1 MAVTWTD
8 EQKQVIETRKR
19 NILVSAAAGSG
30 KTAVLVERILHRVT
44 DPEDPADI
52 DELLIVTFTKAAA
65 GELRE
70 RITRALAEAHDA
82 DPDNEHLAH
91 QVSLMPGALITT
103 IDGFCSYVVRNYGQR
118 IGIAP
123 GFRVAES
130 GEAELMKQDALK
142 EVLEQAYADEDPE
155 RKARMDAFIETF
167 ATGRHERLLEEAVLR
182 TAEAAESCPDPQAW
196 LDECM
201 ACTDMETAD
210 DLLAAPFMQLLL
222 EEAAAEAESGWIC
235 AKKNLDLALRED
247 GPSAYLPAAEADYA
261 LFDSL
266 VRQIRALRAG
276 QAADTDAELPGQS
289 RELRNV
295 RADGRSDDKDR
306 TGSVDIS
313 GSADVADSADP
324 ADSADKTAV
333 CDSCRKLLTGFVPV
347 RLSTKKPSAGEKP
360 ELREVFKNCRSEAN
374 EIRETLLNEFFSLSL
389 DDALFFLKA
398 SYGPIATLIELAGR
412 FLERFAAIKAS
423 GHVLDFAD
431 LEHDA
436 LEILKRTEA
445 AAELSARFREVMI
458 DEYQDSNY
466 LQEEILLAVSR
477 NRLMGEQNYFCV
489 GDVKQS
495 IYSFRQ
501 ARPELFMEKYERYR
515 VRPEDGVRIDLH
527 RNFRSRRE
535 VIDAVNGIFRLI
547 MRKEIGGINYDD
559 DAALIEGAGYLPAEG
574 METELLTVITN
585 EKNEEGQ
592 ELLEEKSSAGGARE
606 LEARAVGM
614 RIRELMANG
623 EIWDRSKGCMRKLRY
638 SDIVILLRTMEGW
651 ADTYAEVLESMRIP
665 VYSTAK
671 SGYFTAPEV
680 MTVLHFLSIVDN
692 PQQDIPF
699 AAVLTSA
706 FVSLE
711 AEDLAEIRTADLA
724 KSLSGSTRRE
734 DISLYEAARACAGNS
749 QSDAARTDAGNSG
762 TAGAV
767 SQTDASGA
775 HGGNSQSGAA
785 CTDAGNPEG
794 DGRAVNPALRET
806 LQDFFAFYDSVRA
819 RVPDTPLHELIHL
832 ILTESGFLDYTSAL
846 PGGAQRALNLRM
858 LADKAAEYG
867 KTSYIGLFNF
877 IRYIEN
883 LQKYSQ
889 DFGEL
894 STISEQD
901 EVVRIYSIHKSK
913 GLEYPVV
920 FVSGLGKRFNMQDLN
935 TDLQIHPDMGIATG
949 YVDYRRRVKAPTL
962 HRQAIRRRKM
972 KDVAGEELRVLYVA
986 LTRAQQKLIMTGAL
1000 ADEEAVEKM
1009 FYRIPDDCDVLPA
1022 SYIGK
1027 CRSCLQWILPA
1038 VRQLNERA
1046 ERIGLPEVIRLRTVR
1061 PSEMVVDALETGIR
1075 RNDVLDALRE
1085 VSRDRVYDPVMRKVI
1100 EDRFSYVYPY
1110 ARSAEVPVEISV
1122 SELKMEAIHGAEA
1135 ALKDLDEE
1143 TVPGIWELPQLS
1155 EEHFPDSK
1163 TPESTEPGGAVSE
1176 GAAFKGAGT
1185 EGAGFKGAD
1194 LKGADLKGAD
1204 LKEAGFG
1211 ETVSGGAVRGTA
1223 YHRVCEL
1230 LDLRSLENLEG
1241 EMLLRAVEAQ
1251 IAGMKEDGRLLPEEA
1266 EYVRSR
1272 DIAAF
1277 AGSPLGQRMAAADA
1291 REDLYREQPF
1301 VLGMDAAE
1309 IHDYWPSGEEV
1320 FVQGIIDAFFYEPD
1334 GRDGSK
1340 LILVDYK
1347 TDRVSGPEQLR
1358 GRYQVQLDSYA
1369 EALGR
1374 ITGIPVAEK
1383 LIWSFCLGKE
1393 LSL

>member
-585 EKNEEGQ
+585 EKDEEGQ

-614 RIRELMANG
+614 RIRELMANE

-651 ADTYAEVLESMRIP
+651 ADTYADVLESMRIP

-680 MTVLHFLSIVDN
+680 MTVLNFLSIVDN

-734 DISLYEAARACAGNS
+734 DISLYEAARAYAGNL

-762 TAGAV
+762 TAGAA
-767 SQTDASGA
+767 SQTDASGV
-775 HGGNSQSGAA
+775 HGGNSQSDAA
-785 CTDAGNPEG
+785 RTGTGNPEG
-794 DGRAVNPALRET
+794 DGGTVNPALRET

-858 LADKAAEYG
+858 LADKAAEYE

-1009 FYRIPDDCDVLPA
+1009 FYRIPDDC
-1022 SYIGK
+1022 
-1027 CRSCLQWILPA
+1027 

-1046 ERIGLPEVIRLRTVR
+1046 ERIGLPEVIRLRTVK

-1110 ARSAEVPVEISV
+1110 ARGAEVPVEISV

-1155 EEHFPDSK
+1155 EASFRDCK
-1163 TPESTEPGGAVSE
+1163 TLESTESGGVVSE
-1176 GAAFKGAGT
+1176 GSGFKRAGT
-1185 EGAGFKGAD
+1185 EGSDF
-1194 LKGADLKGAD
+1194 
-1204 LKEAGFG
+1204 KEAGFG
-1211 ETVSGGAVRGTA
+1211 EAVSGGAARGTA

-1230 LDLRSLENLEG
+1230 LDLRSLAKLEG
-1241 EMLLRAVEAQ
+1241 EVLLRAVEAQ

-1277 AGSPLGQRMAAADA
+1277 AASPLGQRMAAADA

-1309 IHDYWPSGEEV
+1309 IHDYWPLGEEV

-1334 GRDGSK
+1334 GRDGLK

-1383 LIWSFCLGKE
+1383 LIWSFCLGQE

>member
-1 MAVTWTD
+1 MAMTWTD

-44 DPEDPADI
+44 DPEDPADS

-155 RKARMDAFIETF
+155 WKARMDAFIETF

-182 TAEAAESCPDPQAW
+182 TAEAAESCPDPRAW

-201 ACTDMETAD
+201 SCTNMETAD
-210 DLLAAPFMQLLL
+210 DLFAAPFMQLLL
-222 EEAAAEAESGWIC
+222 EEASAEAESGWIC

-247 GPSAYLPAAEADYA
+247 GPSAYLPAAEADFA

-266 VRQIRALRAG
+266 VRQIRALRAVRG
-276 QAADTDAELPGQS
+276 ADSAE
-289 RELRNV
+289 
-295 RADGRSDDKDR
+295 RADSAGTSDRSESADK
-306 TGSVDIS
+306 S
-313 GSADVADSADP
+313 GSADVADCADP
-324 ADSADKTAV
+324 ADKTAAY
-333 CDSCRKLLTGFVPV
+333 DSCRKLLTGFVPV
-347 RLSTKKPSAGEKP
+347 RLSPKKPSAGENP
-360 ELREVFKNCRSEAN
+360 ELREVFKNCRSETN
-374 EIRETLLNEFFSLSL
+374 EIRETLLNEFFGLSL

-412 FLERFAAIKAS
+412 FLECFAAIKAS
-423 GHVLDFAD
+423 RHVLDFAD

-477 NRLMGEQNYFCV
+477 NKLMGEQNYFCV

-585 EKNEEGQ
+585 EKDEEGQ

-614 RIRELMANG
+614 RIRELMANE

-734 DISLYEAARACAGNS
+734 DISLYEAARAYAGNL

-767 SQTDASGA
+767 SQ
-775 HGGNSQSGAA
+775 SGAA
-785 CTDAGNPEG
+785 RTGTGNPEG
-794 DGRAVNPALRET
+794 DGGTVNPALRET

-883 LQKYSQ
+883 LRKFSQ

-1110 ARSAEVPVEISV
+1110 ARGAEVPVEISV

-1155 EEHFPDSK
+1155 EAQSPDAE
-1163 TPESTEPGGAVSE
+1163 TTESTEPGEAVSE
-1176 GAAFKGAGT
+1176 GSAFKR
-1185 EGAGFKGAD
+1185 AD
-1194 LKGADLKGAD
+1194 LKGSAF
-1204 LKEAGFG
+1204 KEAGFG
-1211 ETVSGGAVRGTA
+1211 EAVSGGAARGTA

-1230 LDLRSLENLEG
+1230 LDLRSLAKLEG
-1241 EMLLRAVEAQ
+1241 EVLLRAVEAQ
-1251 IAGMKEDGRLLPEEA
+1251 IAGMKEDGREA

-1277 AGSPLGQRMAAADA
+1277 AASPLGQRMAAADA

-1334 GRDGSK
+1334 GRDGLK

>member
-155 RKARMDAFIETF
+155 WKARMDAFIETF

-182 TAEAAESCPDPQAW
+182 TAEAAESCPDPRAW

-201 ACTDMETAD
+201 SCTNMETAD
-210 DLLAAPFMQLLL
+210 DLFAAPFMQLLL
-222 EEAAAEAESGWIC
+222 EEASAEAESGWIC

-247 GPSAYLPAAEADYA
+247 GPSAYLPAAEADFA

-266 VRQIRALRAG
+266 VRQIRALRAVRG
-276 QAADTDAELPGQS
+276 ADSAE
-289 RELRNV
+289 
-295 RADGRSDDKDR
+295 RADSAGTSDRSESADK
-306 TGSVDIS
+306 S
-313 GSADVADSADP
+313 GSADVADCADP
-324 ADSADKTAV
+324 ADKTAAY
-333 CDSCRKLLTGFVPV
+333 DSCRKLLTGFVPV
-347 RLSTKKPSAGEKP
+347 RLSPKKPSAGENP

-374 EIRETLLNEFFSLSL
+374 EIRETLLNEFFGLSL

-412 FLERFAAIKAS
+412 FLECFAAIKAS
-423 GHVLDFAD
+423 RHVLDFAD

-477 NRLMGEQNYFCV
+477 NKLMGEQNYFCV

-585 EKNEEGQ
+585 EKDEEGQ

-614 RIRELMANG
+614 RIRELMANE

-651 ADTYAEVLESMRIP
+651 ADTYADVLESMRIP

-858 LADKAAEYG
+858 LADKAAEYE

-883 LQKYSQ
+883 LRKYSQ

-1027 CRSCLQWILPA
+1027 CRNCLQWILPA

-1046 ERIGLPEVIRLRTVR
+1046 ERIGLPEVIRLRTVK

-1110 ARSAEVPVEISV
+1110 ARGAEVPVEISV

-1155 EEHFPDSK
+1155 EASFRDCK
-1163 TPESTEPGGAVSE
+1163 TLESTESGGVVSE
-1176 GAAFKGAGT
+1176 GSGFKRAGT
-1185 EGAGFKGAD
+1185 EGSDF
-1194 LKGADLKGAD
+1194 
-1204 LKEAGFG
+1204 KEAGFG
-1211 ETVSGGAVRGTA
+1211 EAVSGGAARGTA

-1230 LDLRSLENLEG
+1230 LDLRSLAKLEG
-1241 EMLLRAVEAQ
+1241 EVLLRAVEAQ

-1277 AGSPLGQRMAAADA
+1277 AASPLGQRMAAADA

-1309 IHDYWPSGEEV
+1309 IHDYWPLGEEV

-1334 GRDGSK
+1334 GRDGLK

-1383 LIWSFCLGKE
+1383 LIWSFCLGQE